1 MRVLYIYALMLISI
15 NFIFSQEKSSE
26 LSNKKSLTVDI
37 PVNGKINNGLYVCNQ
52 FKWSIMIPDGYEIID
67 PEKIEQLENSGY
79 EAINKEGSNTLNL
92 NPHPTYLIGF
102 GIDEYNYFTSSFAKL
117 LGTTNSLEEH
127 KKISEQLLIDTYSKI
142 KELKY
147 ELTESEMKIGKH
159 NFYKMKIRLYGAKT
173 DKLLLTQEIYNS
185 FIDDHLF
192 CVSIN
197 YTNET
202 IGMLLNYNFINSLEK

>member
-1 MRVLYIYALMLISI
+1 MKVFYICALMLISI

-37 PVNGKINNGLYVCNQ
+37 PVNGKIDNGIYVCNQ
-52 FKWSIMIPDGYEIID
+52 FNWSIMIPDGYEITD
-67 PEKIEQLENSGY
+67 PKKIEELENLGY
-79 EAINKEGSNTLNL
+79 EATNKEGSNRINL

-102 GIDEYNYFTSSFAKL
+102 GIDEYNYFTSSFEPL
-117 LGTTNSLEEH
+117 LGAANSLEEH

-147 ELTESEMKIGKH
+147 ELTESDMKIGKY
-159 NFYKMKIRLYGAKT
+159 NFYKIQIRLYDAKT

-185 FIDDHLF
+185 FIGDHLF

-202 IGMLLNYNFINSLEK
+202 IGMLLNYNFIKSLEK